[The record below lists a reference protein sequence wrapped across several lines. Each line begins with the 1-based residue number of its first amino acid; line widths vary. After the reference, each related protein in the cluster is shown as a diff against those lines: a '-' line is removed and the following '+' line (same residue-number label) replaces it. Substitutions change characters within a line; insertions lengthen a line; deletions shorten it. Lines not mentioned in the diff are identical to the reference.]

1 MSATIA
7 ATHRLW
13 RRFARSSVSVVGA
26 GLVALVV
33 LLAAV
38 GPLVTPYPQHVGA
51 FVDFANA
58 SQPPSLAHPFGTDL
72 VGRDLMT
79 RVMAGIRL
87 SLLLAIVVLG
97 LALPPGMAI
106 GLAAG
111 YRRGLVAEALMRTT
125 DVFLAVPP
133 LVLALAIMGFLEP
146 TLTNAMIAVAAMWWP
161 WYARITYSLARSLS
175 EEPFVKAAVVVGAPG
190 WHILFREI
198 LPNCL
203 PTILTKATLDI
214 GFVILIASSLSFLG
228 LGVQPPTP
236 DLGSM
241 VAEGARYL
249 PDYWWFPLFP
259 GLAIMVTV
267 LGFNLLGDG
276 MRDVLEGVA

>member
-1 MSATIA
+1 MNQASLTV
-7 ATHRLW
+7 HRNW
-13 RRFARSSVSVVGA
+13 RRLSSNSIALA
-26 GLVALVV
+26 GVAFV
-33 LLAAV
+33 LLIVLAAFV
-38 GPLVTPYPQHVGA
+38 GPVVSPYRQHVGA

-72 VGRDLMT
+72 VGRDLMV
-79 RVMAGIRL
+79 RVFAGMRL
-87 SLLLAIVVLG
+87 SLFLSIVVLA
-97 LALPPGMAI
+97 LAIPPGVTI
-106 GLAAG
+106 GLIAG
-111 YRRGLVAEALMRTT
+111 YSRGPLAQVLMRMT
-125 DVFLAVPP
+125 DVFLAIPP
-133 LVLALAIMGFLEP
+133 LVLALAVMGFLPP

-161 WYARITYSLARSLS
+161 WYARITYSLARSLR
-175 EEPFVKAAVVVGAPG
+175 EEGFVKAAVVVGASRA
-190 WHILFREI
+190 HILFREI

-203 PTILTKATLDI
+203 PTVLTKATLDI

-241 VAEGARYL
+241 VADGARYL

-259 GLAIMVTV
+259 GLAVMMTV

-276 MRDVLEGVA
+276 LRDLLEGAP